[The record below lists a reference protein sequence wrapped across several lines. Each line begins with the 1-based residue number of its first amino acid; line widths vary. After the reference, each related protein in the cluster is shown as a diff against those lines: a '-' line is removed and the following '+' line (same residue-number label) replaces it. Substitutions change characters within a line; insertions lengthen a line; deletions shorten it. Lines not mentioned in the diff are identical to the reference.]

1 MKKAGILLAIL
12 LIVTSIGIV
21 AYSSDSSPVEAELGT
36 YYEEATERESSTS
49 DTVAATYKEEKVM
62 MSVVEYQKQTQAA
75 LAGSASG
82 ETVSDREIVDDILKN
97 VILLE
102 EAENRGLTPST
113 EEVEQYLQETVYAA
127 YELPEGKE
135 GIDAYCANAGI
146 TYDEYVDDQRAQAPK
161 ILAKWNLKEAI
172 AKEYCQN
179 HGLTYDRLNP
189 PQEALDAVEEYLSS
203 LLDEHKD
210 DIIYYID

>member
-1 MKKAGILLAIL
+1 MKKAGILFAIL
-12 LIVTSIGIV
+12 LIVTSIGVV
-21 AYSSDSSPVEAELGT
+21 AYSSNNSPVEAELGT
-36 YYEEATERESSTS
+36 YYEEAAERQSSPS

-62 MSVVEYQKQTQAA
+62 MSVVDYQKRTQAA

-82 ETVSDREIVDDILKN
+82 ETVSDREIVDDLLKN

-102 EAENRGLTPST
+102 EAESRDLTPSP

-146 TYDEYVDDQRAQAPK
+146 TYEEYVDAQRAQAPK
-161 ILAKWNLKEAI
+161 ILAKWKLKEAI
-172 AKEYCQN
+172 AKEYCQS

-189 PQEALDAVEEYLSS
+189 PQEAQDAVEDYLSS
-203 LLDEHKD
+203 LLDEHKG
-210 DIIYYID
+210 DIMYYID

>member
-1 MKKAGILLAIL
+1 
-12 LIVTSIGIV
+12 
-21 AYSSDSSPVEAELGT
+21 
-36 YYEEATERESSTS
+36 
-49 DTVAATYKEEKVM
+49 M

>member
-12 LIVTSIGIV
+12 LIVTSIGVV

>member
-12 LIVTSIGIV
+12 LIVTSIGVV

-161 ILAKWNLKEAI
+161 ILAKWNLKETI